1 MTICGISNT
10 SIEHII
16 ISWSILLSNR
26 VEVKHRGNRI
36 LELEFALGELARFF
50 DQEYEG
56 VHLGST
62 DTDTA
67 TRDGDTGYGTRGF
80 VNYQSVLDTGHG
92 KKKEVFERSS
102 NHPGTP
108 NQSFGVVKICY
119 LYSLSSSLRFL
130 IHVGLQRYVDT
141 CVYYI
146 YGGCQECKES
156 FILRALCSFIG

>member
-26 VEVKHRGNRI
+26 SRWKSSIGATGYLNLSLPWENLPGSLIKSMR
-36 LELEFALGELARFF
+36 LMSLLPTTLA
-50 DQEYEG
+50 QG

-130 IHVGLQRYVDT
+130 IHVGLQRMKTV
-141 CVYYI
+141 
-146 YGGCQECKES
+146 G
-156 FILRALCSFIG
+156 

>member
-26 VEVKHRGNRI
+26 SRWKSSIG
-36 LELEFALGELARFF
+36 A
-50 DQEYEG
+50 
-56 VHLGST
+56 
-62 DTDTA
+62 
-67 TRDGDTGYGTRGF
+67 TGYLNLSLPWENLPGSLIKSMRLMSLLPTTLAQFCR
-80 VNYQSVLDTGHG
+80 
-92 KKKEVFERSS
+92 EVFERSS

-130 IHVGLQRYVDT
+130 IHVGLQRMKTV
-141 CVYYI
+141 
-146 YGGCQECKES
+146 G
-156 FILRALCSFIG
+156 